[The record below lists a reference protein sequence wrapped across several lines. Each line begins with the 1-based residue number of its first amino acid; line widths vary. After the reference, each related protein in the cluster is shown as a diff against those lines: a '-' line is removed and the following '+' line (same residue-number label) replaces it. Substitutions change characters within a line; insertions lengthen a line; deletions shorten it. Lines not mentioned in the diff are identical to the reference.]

1 MFTKTLACPGL
12 LSSSQAPVFWF
23 FTKHR
28 TRPHR
33 CQSPKAAL
41 SPSLLPSEILHQ
53 LSPVAAPAHP
63 GPARPRGAPTTTT
76 LGPCV
81 DTTAPNLGHRSAPV
95 SSASSGDSPHHL
107 HSRWQPMLADS
118 RPHHHSPLPAHPH
131 TAPPAPQVSTSQA
144 SQRPH
149 FLRPLQTATVSSDQ
163 LSPRPIYTAASR
175 KRPSPGSAG
184 LPPGPRPGPRV
195 SRNRPAAAPPLP
207 LVTAAHASRSV
218 RTSGRSK
225 PAGTWVPGLGGS
237 FACTAPLILLR
248 ATAAITDSARNL
260 RGS

>member
-33 CQSPKAAL
+33 YQSPKAAL

-63 GPARPRGAPTTTT
+63 GPARPRGAPRNTT
-76 LGPCV
+76 LGPGV

-95 SSASSGDSPHHL
+95 SSASSSTPSSGDSPHHSIPGGNPCL
-107 HSRWQPMLADS
+107 QTPD
-118 RPHHHSPLPAHPH
+118 HHSPLPAHPH
-131 TAPPAPQVSTSQA
+131 TAPPAPRVSTSQA

-163 LSPRPIYTAASR
+163 LSPRPI
-175 KRPSPGSAG
+175 
-184 LPPGPRPGPRV
+184 
-195 SRNRPAAAPPLP
+195 
-207 LVTAAHASRSV
+207 
-218 RTSGRSK
+218 
-225 PAGTWVPGLGGS
+225 
-237 FACTAPLILLR
+237 
-248 ATAAITDSARNL
+248 
-260 RGS
+260 